1 MSTVKV
7 LRLDEYRD
15 RRVDRLRLAESLYRA
30 DSGRHALLLHLSEVA
45 RLSGA
50 DRAAVVWVDEY
61 GSGLIHPHVVLDLL
75 SDRPRRSFTTEPLH
89 RAWELGVPGAY
100 DSGSDPI
107 PCIAPTFAI
116 ALGSDGTRAWFLV
129 TESVGPRGA
138 LDEEARDSVMFLA
151 GECSAVVLH
160 RDLDLTRDDA
170 GGATAQAGSG
180 FAGWRVLQDIEG
192 RESDDEESRRI
203 ALRFMVARLARLLV
217 EDDLSVS
224 AERITEQVR
233 MARVQLVAHPKIVD
247 EEARLWEVV
256 LEAMDEG
263 RIEDLAV
270 ALVEL
275 GDVVEARAHY
285 HGALELYECAYAIG
299 ASTGAAVPAVDAA
312 RFRGRLLRRRAQWS
326 ESEHWYGVAQQVAE
340 AAGLDD
346 RLALVL
352 VGLAVIKKEVGNL
365 PAAREGLRKA
375 LKVAERS
382 GDRDAIAGVHLDL
395 LGLEHTA
402 GNLPLGLA
410 HGWIAVST
418 YQDNSAGRVRSL
430 ASLAGALVDHG
441 DREAAEDAWALV
453 AQEARD
459 NYYRIYAYDALAYL
473 AALRGDVDAFERN
486 ASVCDTL
493 GWEHGPHSAK
503 AEVLYYRGMSY
514 RAMGRYEPARQW
526 LTRAVTF
533 AEEHDFN
540 RVMFEAESAL
550 DDLNTSRQEQK
561 MQPAAAPLEVK
572 QGLREMRQ
580 GLAGVGV

>member
-45 RLSGA
+45 RISGA

-116 ALGSDGTRAWFLV
+116 ALGSDGTRAWFMV

-263 RIEDLAV
+263 RIDDLAV

-299 ASTGAAVPAVDAA
+299 ASTGAVVPAVDAA

-365 PAAREGLRKA
+365 PAARDGLKKA
-375 LKVAERS
+375 LSVAERS
-382 GDRDAIAGVHLDL
+382 GDRDTLAAVHLDL
-395 LGLEHTA
+395 LGVEHAA
-402 GNLPLGLA
+402 GNLAVGLQ
-410 HGWIAVST
+410 HGWIAVAT
-418 YQDNSAGRVRSL
+418 YGSQQGRVRSL
-430 ASLAGALVDHG
+430 ASLASALIDYG
-441 DREAAEDAWALV
+441 DREAAEDAWTLV
-453 AQEARD
+453 AHGSD
-459 NYYRIYAYDALAYL
+459 DVYYQTYAWDALGHL
-473 AALRGDVDAFERN
+473 AALRGDVQGFEANAARCDA
-486 ASVCDTL
+486 L
-493 GWEHGPHSAK
+493 GWQSGPRSAK
-503 AEVLYYRGMSY
+503 VEVLYHRGLSY
-514 RAMGRYEPARQW
+514 RALGQYETARGW
-526 LTRAVTF
+526 LTSAVSF
-533 AEEHDFN
+533 AEEHKFN
-540 RVMFEAESAL
+540 RIVFRAEEALRTLAEAL
-550 DDLNTSRQEQK
+550 EEGNAA
-561 MQPAAAPLEVK
+561 QPAAPPELKV
-572 QGLREMRQ
+572 GLRAMRQ
-580 GLAGVGV
+580 ELVGAGT